1 VADGLLAEGVSAQST
16 TSMFV
21 YQALGNR
28 ARSVS
33 TNRYAISSRFRAR
46 APLSIEEI
54 TTLAAPA
61 PPRQPR
67 AGRQPL
73 ATSRRAKPRW
83 RRSRRAGDG
92 NKKVIGTYLSG
103 KLSGLMPVEDF
114 RRDSDL
120 FGAGARNP
128 EVQNRLQAALKRG
141 LQTRD
146 AEMDLARFLGDLPD
160 H

>member
-1 VADGLLAEGVSAQST
+1 LT
-16 TSMFV
+16 
-21 YQALGNR
+21 
-28 ARSVS
+28 
-33 TNRYAISSRFRAR
+33 R
-46 APLSIEEI
+46 AP
-54 TTLAAPA
+54 
-61 PPRQPR
+61 
-67 AGRQPL
+67 
-73 ATSRRAKPRW
+73 PRW